1 MTVPFNRVPS
11 NQRAPFFYAEFDNSM
26 ANTATAIQRTLLIGK
41 MLSTATATPG
51 IPQKVSSD
59 SAVASICGSGSMLH
73 NMMTAY
79 LANDISAEI
88 WILPLSDGATGTTAA
103 TGKLQVVTAAAATG
117 VLSLYIAGVRV
128 QLTVVSTDDNVAVAA
143 AIAALI
149 NSQSKLPV
157 TAAVDGESTDTVT
170 LTAKNKGAHGNSID
184 IRLNYQ
190 GAAGGEETP
199 QGMEL
204 AITPMSSGAGAP
216 VLTDALGNLQD
227 RAFDFIVNPY
237 TDTTSLDAVK
247 EFLSD
252 ATGRWSYAQQLYGHS
267 FGALAGTYGSLS
279 AAGEARNNQHETLL
293 GINGSPTPAY
303 LWAAALT
310 GAIAP
315 SLRNDPGRPTQTLT
329 ISGVLAPPLETRFML
344 TERNNLL
351 YSGIST
357 FTVADDGSVQVEKTI
372 TTYQKNKFGDA
383 DDSYLNIETL
393 FLLMFVTRFLRTQI
407 TSKFSRMKLAN
418 DGTRFAPGSA
428 IVTPN
433 VIRAEL
439 IAQYRTLEYNGYV
452 QDSAAFAQ
460 TLLVE
465 RNSSNTKRID
475 VLWTGTLIDQL
486 EIFALLNQ
494 WRRAQTAA

>member
-1 MTVPFNRVPS
+1 MTVPFNRLPS

-26 ANTATAIQRTLLIGK
+26 ANTATAVQRTLLIGQ

-59 SAVASICGSGSMLH
+59 SAVAGICGSGSMLH

-79 LANDISAEI
+79 LANDISAEL
-88 WILPLSDGATGTTAA
+88 WILPLADGSTGTTAA

-143 AIAALI
+143 AIAAVI
-149 NSQSKLPV
+149 NAQSKLPV
-157 TAAVDGESTDTVT
+157 IAEVDSAATDTVK

-199 QGMEL
+199 QGMDL
-204 AITPMSSGAGAP
+204 KITVMAGGAGAP
-216 VLTDALGNLQD
+216 ALTDALGNLQD

-329 ISGVLAPPLETRFML
+329 ISGVLAPQLEDRFTL

-452 QDSAAFAQ
+452 QDAAAFAK

>member
-1 MTVPFNRVPS
+1 MTVPFTRIPS
-11 NQRAPFFYAEFDNSM
+11 NTRAPFFYAEFDNSM
-26 ANTATAIQRTLLIGK
+26 ANTATAVQRTLLIGQ

-51 IPQKVSSD
+51 IPQKVSSE
-59 SAVASICGSGSMLH
+59 SAVAGICGNGSMLH
-73 NMMTAY
+73 NMMAAY

-88 WILPLSDGATGTTAA
+88 WILPLSDGTTGTTAA
-103 TGKLQVVTAAAATG
+103 AGKLQVVTAAAATG
-117 VLSLYIAGVRV
+117 VLSLYIAGMRV

-143 AIAALI
+143 AIAAAI

-157 TAAVDGESTDTVT
+157 TAVVDTTATDTVN

-190 GAAGGEETP
+190 GTAGGEETP

-204 AITPMSSGAGAP
+204 KVTAMAGGAGSP
-216 VLTDALGNLQD
+216 SLTDPLGNLQD

-329 ISGVLAPPLETRFML
+329 ISGVLAPPLESRFML

-393 FLLMFVTRFLRTQI
+393 YLLMFVTRFLRTQI
-407 TSKFSRMKLAN
+407 TSKFGRMKLAN

-452 QDSAAFAQ
+452 QDAAAFAQ

>member
-1 MTVPFNRVPS
+1 MTVPFTRIPS
-11 NQRAPFFYAEFDNSM
+11 NQRAPFFFAEFDNSM
-26 ANTATAIQRTLLIGK
+26 ANTATAVQRTLLIGQ
-41 MLSTATATPG
+41 MLSTATAAPG

-59 SAVASICGSGSMLH
+59 SAVAGICGSGSMLH

-79 LANDISAEI
+79 LANDISAEL
-88 WILPLSDGATGTTAA
+88 WILPLADGTTGTTAA

-128 QLTVVSTDDNVAVAA
+128 QLTVVSTDDKVAVAA
-143 AIAALI
+143 AIAAVI
-149 NSQSKLPV
+149 NGQSKLPV
-157 TAAVDGESTDTVT
+157 IAEVESTATDTVK

-190 GAAGGEETP
+190 GTAGGEEIP

-204 AITPMSSGAGAP
+204 TITPMASGAGAP
-216 VLTDALGNLQD
+216 ALTDALGNLQD

-237 TDTTSLDAVK
+237 TDTTSLDAMK

-293 GINGSPTPAY
+293 GINGSPTPTY
-303 LWAAALT
+303 LWAAALA

-452 QDSAAFAQ
+452 QDSAAFAK

>member
-1 MTVPFNRVPS
+1 MTVPFNRLPS

-26 ANTATAIQRTLLIGK
+26 ANTATAVQRTLLIGQ
-41 MLSTATATPG
+41 MLPTATAAPG

-59 SAVASICGSGSMLH
+59 SAVAGICGSGSMLH

-79 LANDISAEI
+79 LANDISAEL
-88 WILPLSDGATGTTAA
+88 WILPLADGATGTTAA

-143 AIAALI
+143 AIAAVI
-149 NSQSKLPV
+149 NAQSKLPV
-157 TAAVDGESTDTVT
+157 IAEVDSAATDTVK

-204 AITPMSSGAGAP
+204 KITVMAGGAGAP
-216 VLTDALGNLQD
+216 ALTDALGNLQD

-418 DGTRFAPGSA
+418 DGTRFVPGSA

-452 QDSAAFAQ
+452 QDSAAFAK

>member
-1 MTVPFNRVPS
+1 MTVPFNRLPS

-26 ANTATAIQRTLLIGK
+26 ANTATAIQRTLLIGQ
-41 MLSTATATPG
+41 MLPTATAAPG

-59 SAVASICGSGSMLH
+59 SAVAGICGSGSMLH

-79 LANDISAEI
+79 LANDISAEL
-88 WILPLSDGATGTTAA
+88 WILPLADGTTGTTAA
-103 TGKLQVVTAAAATG
+103 TGKLKVVTAAAATG

-143 AIAALI
+143 AIAAAI
-149 NSQSKLPV
+149 NAQSKLPV
-157 TAAVDGESTDTVT
+157 IAEVDSAATDTVK

-184 IRLNYQ
+184 IRLNYL

-204 AITPMSSGAGAP
+204 TITPMSSGAGAP
-216 VLTDALGNLQD
+216 ALTDALGNLQD

-237 TDTTSLDAVK
+237 TDTASLDAVK

-279 AAGEARNNQHETLL
+279 AAGEARNYQHETLL
-293 GINGSPTPAY
+293 GIKGSPTPAY
-303 LWAAALT
+303 LWAPALT

-329 ISGVLAPPLETRFML
+329 ISGVLAPQLEDRFTL

>member
-1 MTVPFNRVPS
+1 MTVPFTRIPS
-11 NQRAPFFYAEFDNSM
+11 NTRAPFFYAEFDNSM
-26 ANTATAIQRTLLIGK
+26 ANTATAVQRTLLIGQ

-51 IPQKVSSD
+51 IPQKVSSE
-59 SAVASICGSGSMLH
+59 SAVAGICGNGSMLH
-73 NMMTAY
+73 NMMAAY

-88 WILPLSDGATGTTAA
+88 WILPLSDGTTGTTAA
-103 TGKLQVVTAAAATG
+103 AGKLQVVTAAAATG
-117 VLSLYIAGVRV
+117 VLSLYIAGMRV

-143 AIAALI
+143 AIAAAI
-149 NSQSKLPV
+149 NSQSRLPV
-157 TAAVDGESTDTVT
+157 TAVVDTTATDTIN

-190 GAAGGEETP
+190 GTAGGEETP

-204 AITPMSSGAGAP
+204 KVTPMAGGAGAP
-216 VLTDALGNLQD
+216 SLTESLGNLQD

-279 AAGEARNNQHETLL
+279 AAGEARNNQHETML

-329 ISGVLAPPLETRFML
+329 ISGVLAPPLESRFML

-393 FLLMFVTRFLRTQI
+393 YLLMFVTRFLRTQI
-407 TSKFSRMKLAN
+407 TSKFGRMKLAN

-452 QDSAAFAQ
+452 QDAAVFAE

>member
-1 MTVPFNRVPS
+1 MTVPFNRLPS
-11 NQRAPFFYAEFDNSM
+11 NHRAPFFYAEFDNSM
-26 ANTATAIQRTLLIGK
+26 ANTATAVQRTLLIGQ
-41 MLSTATATPG
+41 MLSTATAAPG

-59 SAVASICGSGSMLH
+59 SAVAGICGSGSMLH

-79 LANDISAEI
+79 LANDISAEL
-88 WILPLSDGATGTTAA
+88 WILPLADGATGTTAA

-128 QLTVVSTDDNVAVAA
+128 QLTVVSTDDSVAVAA
-143 AIAALI
+143 AIAAVI
-149 NSQSKLPV
+149 NAQSKLPV
-157 TAAVDGESTDTVT
+157 IAEVDSAATDTVK

-204 AITPMSSGAGAP
+204 KITVMAGGAGAP
-216 VLTDALGNLQD
+216 ALTDALGNLQD

-293 GINGSPTPAY
+293 GINGLPTPAY

>member
-1 MTVPFNRVPS
+1 MTVPFTRIPS

-26 ANTATAIQRTLLIGK
+26 ANTATAVQRTLLIGQ
-41 MLSTATATPG
+41 MLSTATATSG
-51 IPQKVSSD
+51 IPQKVSSE
-59 SAVASICGSGSMLH
+59 SAVAGICGNGSMLH
-73 NMMTAY
+73 NMMAAY

-88 WILPLSDGATGTTAA
+88 WILPLSDGSTGTSAA
-103 TGKLQVVTAAAATG
+103 GGKLQVLTAAAATG
-117 VLSLYIAGVRV
+117 VLSLYIAGMRV
-128 QLTVVSTDDNVAVAA
+128 QLTVVSTDDKVAVAA
-143 AIAALI
+143 AIAAAI
-149 NSQSKLPV
+149 NGQSKLPV
-157 TAAVDGESTDTVT
+157 TAVVDTTATDTVN

-204 AITPMSSGAGAP
+204 KITPMAGGAGSP
-216 VLTDALGNLQD
+216 SLTEPLGNLQD

-310 GAIAP
+310 AAIAP

-329 ISGVLAPPLETRFML
+329 ISGVLAPPLESRFML

-357 FTVADDGSVQVEKTI
+357 FTVADDGSVQVEKT
-372 TTYQKNKFGDA
+372 
-383 DDSYLNIETL
+383 
-393 FLLMFVTRFLRTQI
+393 
-407 TSKFSRMKLAN
+407 
-418 DGTRFAPGSA
+418 
-428 IVTPN
+428 
-433 VIRAEL
+433 
-439 IAQYRTLEYNGYV
+439 
-452 QDSAAFAQ
+452 
-460 TLLVE
+460 
-465 RNSSNTKRID
+465 
-475 VLWTGTLIDQL
+475 
-486 EIFALLNQ
+486 
-494 WRRAQTAA
+494 

>member
-1 MTVPFNRVPS
+1 MTVPFTRIPS
-11 NQRAPFFYAEFDNSM
+11 NTRAPFFYAEFDNSM
-26 ANTATAIQRTLLIGK
+26 ANTATAVQRTLLIGQ

-51 IPQKVSSD
+51 IPQKVSSE
-59 SAVASICGSGSMLH
+59 SAVAGICGNGSMLH
-73 NMMTAY
+73 NMMAAY

-88 WILPLSDGATGTTAA
+88 WILPLSDGTTGTTAA
-103 TGKLQVVTAAAATG
+103 AGKLQVVTAAAATG
-117 VLSLYIAGVRV
+117 VLSLYIAGMRV

-143 AIAALI
+143 AIAAAI

-157 TAAVDGESTDTVT
+157 TAVVDTTATDTVN

-190 GAAGGEETP
+190 GTAGGEETP

-204 AITPMSSGAGAP
+204 KVTPMAGGAGAP
-216 VLTDALGNLQD
+216 SLTESLGNLQD

-329 ISGVLAPPLETRFML
+329 ISGVLAPPLESRFML

-393 FLLMFVTRFLRTQI
+393 YLLMFVTRFLRTQI
-407 TSKFSRMKLAN
+407 TSKFGRMKLAN

-452 QDSAAFAQ
+452 QDAAAFAE

-475 VLWTGTLIDQL
+475 VLWTGT
-486 EIFALLNQ
+486 
-494 WRRAQTAA
+494 

>member
-1 MTVPFNRVPS
+1 MTVPFNRLPS

-26 ANTATAIQRTLLIGK
+26 ANTATAVQRTLLIGQ
-41 MLSTATATPG
+41 MLSTATAAPG

-59 SAVASICGSGSMLH
+59 SAVAGICGSGSMLH

-79 LANDISAEI
+79 LANDISAEL
-88 WILPLSDGATGTTAA
+88 WILPLADGSTGTTAA
-103 TGKLQVVTAAAATG
+103 TGKLKVVTAAAATG

-143 AIAALI
+143 AIAAVI
-149 NSQSKLPV
+149 NGQSKLPV
-157 TAAVDGESTDTVT
+157 IAEVDSAATDTVK

-190 GAAGGEETP
+190 GAAGGKETP
-199 QGMEL
+199 QGMTL
-204 AITPMSSGAGAP
+204 TITPMAGGAGAP
-216 VLTDALGNLQD
+216 ALTDALGNLQD

-303 LWAAALT
+303 IWAAALT

-329 ISGVLAPPLETRFML
+329 ISGVLAPPLESRFML

-452 QDSAAFAQ
+452 QDAATFAK

>member
-26 ANTATAIQRTLLIGK
+26 ANTATAIQRTLLIGQ

-59 SAVASICGSGSMLH
+59 SAVAGICGSGSMLH

-157 TAAVDGESTDTVT
+157 TAAVDGETTDTVT

-216 VLTDALGNLQD
+216 ALTDALGNLQD

-267 FGALAGTYGSLS
+267 FGSLAGTYGSLS

-293 GINGSPTPAY
+293 GINRSPTPAY
-303 LWAAALT
+303 LWAGALT

-329 ISGVLAPPLETRFML
+329 IRGVLAPQLEDRFTL

-357 FTVADDGSVQVEKTI
+357 FTVADDGSVQIEKTI

>member
-1 MTVPFNRVPS
+1 MTVPFNRLPS

-26 ANTATAIQRTLLIGK
+26 ANTATAVQRTLLIGQ

-59 SAVASICGSGSMLH
+59 SAVAGICGSGSMLH

-79 LANDISAEI
+79 QANDISAEL
-88 WILPLSDGATGTTAA
+88 WILPLADGTTGTTAA

-143 AIAALI
+143 AIAAVI
-149 NSQSKLPV
+149 NAQSKLPV
-157 TAAVDGESTDTVT
+157 IAEVDSAATDTVK

-204 AITPMSSGAGAP
+204 KITVMAGGAGAP
-216 VLTDALGNLQD
+216 ALTDALGNLQD

-329 ISGVLAPPLETRFML
+329 ISGVLAPQLEDRFTL

-452 QDSAAFAQ
+452 QDSAKFAQ

>member
-1 MTVPFNRVPS
+1 MTVPFNRLPS

-26 ANTATAIQRTLLIGK
+26 ANTATAVQRTLLIGQ
-41 MLSTATATPG
+41 MLSTATAAPG

-59 SAVASICGSGSMLH
+59 SAVAGICGSGSMLH

-79 LANDISAEI
+79 LANDISAEL
-88 WILPLSDGATGTTAA
+88 WILPLADGATGTTAA

-143 AIAALI
+143 AIAAVI
-149 NSQSKLPV
+149 NGQSKLPV
-157 TAAVDGESTDTVT
+157 TAEVDSAATDTVK

-199 QGMEL
+199 QGMTL
-204 AITPMSSGAGAP
+204 TITPMASGAGAP

-329 ISGVLAPPLETRFML
+329 ISGVLAPPLEDRFSL

-407 TSKFSRMKLAN
+407 TSKFSRMKLAS

-452 QDSAAFAQ
+452 QDSAAFAK

>member
-1 MTVPFNRVPS
+1 MTVPFNRLPS

-26 ANTATAIQRTLLIGK
+26 ANTATAVQRTLLIGQ

-59 SAVASICGSGSMLH
+59 SAVAGICGSGSMLH

-79 LANDISAEI
+79 LANDISAEL
-88 WILPLSDGATGTTAA
+88 WILPLADGTTGTTAA
-103 TGKLQVVTAAAATG
+103 TGKLQVVTATAATG

-128 QLTVVSTDDNVAVAA
+128 QLTVVSTDDNLAVAA
-143 AIAALI
+143 AIAAVI
-149 NSQSKLPV
+149 NAQSKLPV
-157 TAAVDGESTDTVT
+157 IAEVDSAATDTVK

-184 IRLNYQ
+184 IRLNYL

-204 AITPMSSGAGAP
+204 KITPMATGAGAP
-216 VLTDALGNLQD
+216 ELTDALGNLQD

-237 TDTTSLDAVK
+237 TDTASLDTVK

-279 AAGEARNNQHETLL
+279 AAGEVRNNQHETLL

-329 ISGVLAPPLETRFML
+329 ISGVLAPQLEDRFTL

-452 QDSAAFAQ
+452 QDSATFAK

>member
-1 MTVPFNRVPS
+1 MTVPFNRLPS

-26 ANTATAIQRTLLIGK
+26 ANTATAVQRTLLIGQ
-41 MLSTATATPG
+41 MLPTATATPG

-59 SAVASICGSGSMLH
+59 SAVAGICGSGSMLH

-79 LANDISAEI
+79 LANDISAEL
-88 WILPLSDGATGTTAA
+88 WILPLADGSTGTTAA

-128 QLTVVSTDDNVAVAA
+128 QLTVVSTDDKVAVAA
-143 AIAALI
+143 AIAVLI
-149 NSQSKLPV
+149 NGQSKLPV
-157 TAAVDGESTDTVT
+157 TAVVDVTATDTVN

-184 IRLNYQ
+184 IRLNYLE
-190 GAAGGEETP
+190 AAGGEETP

-204 AITPMSSGAGAP
+204 KITPMASGAGAP
-216 VLTDALGNLQD
+216 ELTDALGNLQD

-237 TDTTSLDAVK
+237 TDTVSLDAMK

-293 GINGSPTPAY
+293 GIKGSPTPAY
-303 LWAAALT
+303 LWAPALT

-329 ISGVLAPPLETRFML
+329 INGVLAPPLEDRFAL

-452 QDSAAFAQ
+452 QDSAAFAK